1 MIGAQHPRD
10 IDRGDLVCDVRYR
23 EQRNHLVPRALRRR
37 GGGKSHPRQRPA
49 ALAGR
54 SPLGREV
61 SDGDGAAGALIASW
75 AGWRKLGCGASAA
88 RSAGEQ
94 RKGCMIAAAAESG
107 ASEGGFPMYAAIR
120 QGKAKAGMAEELTR
134 RIKEGAIP
142 IISDVEGFMAY
153 YVVYAPDDTV
163 TAISIFNNF
172 AGAEESNR
180 RGVAWIEQNL
190 TPLLV
195 GPATAVAGPVIVHT
209 LA

>member
-1 MIGAQHPRD
+1 VNFTYSRPA
-10 IDRGDLVCDVRYR
+10 
-23 EQRNHLVPRALRRR
+23 R
-37 GGGKSHPRQRPA
+37 GGVEDGAFARDGVGSGRREILLPGPPDDVTLSHPRFGQPT
-49 ALAGR
+49 AL
-54 SPLGREV
+54 
-61 SDGDGAAGALIASW
+61 
-75 AGWRKLGCGASAA
+75 
-88 RSAGEQ
+88 
-94 RKGCMIAAAAESG
+94 
-107 ASEGGFPMYAAIR
+107 GGFPMYAAIR
-120 QGKAKAGMAEELTR
+120 QGKARAGMAEELAR

-190 TPLLV
+190 APLLI